1 MYTND
6 LRLNFSRARASTVT
20 RNVRMCICLAR
31 FPVCCPA
38 SMANT
43 TSSLQRIAVICFF
56 HQIRQTAFCF
66 HNLCQIFSI
75 TDSQSSLVISSI
87 FQFRQSI
94 Q

>member
-66 HNLCQIFSI
+66 HNLYQIFSI
-75 TDSQSSLVISSI
+75 TDSQSS
-87 FQFRQSI
+87 
-94 Q
+94 